1 MENEKASSEKT
12 LSETERWTE
21 AVGRMIEL
29 TQSGE
34 LEWTVKD
41 YYGPGRGDP
50 TTPPYVAVY
59 KGTTYRLQGRWV
71 KVEDV
76 ETPLSRTLRNLAVH
90 TTGRVPA
97 GRVSRD
103 GESVSLEIID
113 KQGHSLY
120 RIPVLTPVE
129 DLLRA
134 VQRQAANP
142 ERALQDLLG

>member
-34 LEWTVKD
+34 LEWKAGD
-41 YYGPGRGDP
+41 DYGPGWGDP
-50 TTPPYVAVY
+50 TTPPYIAVY
-59 KGTTYRLQGRWV
+59 KGTIYRLQGSWV

-76 ETPLSRTLRNLAVH
+76 DTPLGRALRNLTVH
-90 TTGRVPA
+90 TTGWMST

-103 GESVSLEIID
+103 GESVRLEIID

-120 RIPVLTPVE
+120 RIPVVSPVH
-129 DLLRA
+129 DLLRT
-134 VQRQAANP
+134 VQRQTANP
-142 ERALQDLLG
+142 ERALEDLLG